1 MVEEK
6 ICLFLHFSNFG
17 KSSCFWVN
25 IKRCDQIKGDN
36 LQDLASTE
44 SPKDIVLNITDPS
57 DKPGSILTTLIDGFL
72 LPKQPSQPDI
82 DTGNDEKDNSVAS
95 LSDVD
100 SESVKET
107 VGGFPVTNILSGI
120 YNLVSS
126 YIQPSDEELEQ
137 EEPITAIPQNAIN
150 VHNIPRD
157 QLIHA
162 YP

>member
-1 MVEEK
+1 MKKKIDFFSHFFNLDFNEK
-6 ICLFLHFSNFG
+6 F
-17 KSSCFWVN
+17 SCFRVN

-82 DTGNDEKDNSVAS
+82 DTGNDEKDSSVAS

-107 VGGFPVTNILSGI
+107 VGGFPVTNILR
-120 YNLVSS
+120 L
-126 YIQPSDEELEQ
+126 L
-137 EEPITAIPQNAIN
+137 
-150 VHNIPRD
+150 
-157 QLIHA
+157 
-162 YP
+162 

>member
-1 MVEEK
+1 M
-6 ICLFLHFSNFG
+6 
-17 KSSCFWVN
+17 
-25 IKRCDQIKGDN
+25 
-36 LQDLASTE
+36 ASTE

-107 VGGFPVTNILSGI
+107 VGGFPVTNILRFLWVIITI
-120 YNLVSS
+120 YNLISTGYS
-126 YIQPSDEELEQ
+126 I
-137 EEPITAIPQNAIN
+137 
-150 VHNIPRD
+150 
-157 QLIHA
+157 
-162 YP
+162 

>member
-1 MVEEK
+1 MGSNPGYLLKSFLLYQNSWLLLSTFLFRPKIYGWKK
-6 ICLFLHFSNFG
+6 ICLFSHFSNFG

-25 IKRCDQIKGDN
+25 IKCCDQIKGDN

-82 DTGNDEKDNSVAS
+82 DTGNDEKDSSVAS

-107 VGGFPVTNILSGI
+107 VGGFPVTNILR
-120 YNLVSS
+120 LLWVM
-126 YIQPSDEELEQ
+126 SD
-137 EEPITAIPQNAIN
+137 
-150 VHNIPRD
+150 H
-157 QLIHA
+157 
-162 YP
+162 